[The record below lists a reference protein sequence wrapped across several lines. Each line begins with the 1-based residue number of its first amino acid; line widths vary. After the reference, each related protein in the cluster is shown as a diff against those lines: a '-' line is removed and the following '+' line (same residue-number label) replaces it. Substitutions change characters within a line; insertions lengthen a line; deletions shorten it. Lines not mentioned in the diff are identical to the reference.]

1 MPQTLRSQLL
11 QPVQLLIRDLHQ
23 LKMTGNQLAE
33 TINKQIAYYK
43 LLSGQTKERAYLKCG
58 EIWKFKYRDT
68 VIQESFL
75 LMLFH
80 SAFHHGPSSS
90 GRSLMQ
96 SIEDSHQPLQASPCS
111 PPVLHENAAPDPP
124 VSTADSG
131 KDHDWLF

>member
-23 LKMTGNQLAE
+23 LKMTGNELAE

-43 LLSGQTKERAYLKCG
+43 LLSGQTKERADLKRG

-75 LMLFH
+75 LMLFR

-90 GRSLMQ
+90 GRSLMHKALKIATNHSRLRLAHTQ
-96 SIEDSHQPLQASPCS
+96 CSMRMLLLTHQ
-111 PPVLHENAAPDPP
+111 
-124 VSTADSG
+124 
-131 KDHDWLF
+131 